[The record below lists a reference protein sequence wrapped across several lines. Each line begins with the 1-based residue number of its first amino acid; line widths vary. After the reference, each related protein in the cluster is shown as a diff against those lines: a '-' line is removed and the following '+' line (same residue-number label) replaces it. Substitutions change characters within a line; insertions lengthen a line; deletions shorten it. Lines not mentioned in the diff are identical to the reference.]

1 MFQLLMLIDM
11 KESTIFRNNIVHKMY
26 KEIMDSLG
34 DLKYE
39 ITRSYV
45 YKKIRE
51 KTGLSARRIQ
61 YILNH
66 TSPQELI
73 I

>member
-1 MFQLLMLIDM
+1 M

-61 YILNH
+61 YN
-66 TSPQELI
+66 TKFM
-73 I
+73 